1 MIPNKQV
8 KPWFTLFFTLIVMGI
23 LGLALIAFPKGG
35 LKIGEVSVQFPVA
48 EDFFGLSDTQS
59 DSLEQLQ
66 KDIQILFDSIAI
78 EQSIDST
85 AIQRK
90 LDSLRAVRRSIQ
102 VPDLAKLDLHQF
114 FTVLEQAGNRKV
126 RIMHYGDSQIE
137 GDRITSFLRNELQAR
152 FGGSGPGLFDV
163 MPVAP
168 RGSINLEYSPNWR
181 RYSGFGR
188 KDSTVK
194 HSRYGPLMAFSR
206 FAPIPDTLTA
216 VDTTQLNAWIT
227 LRKPTA
233 SYSRTR
239 NYNLLKLFLSNPDKP
254 VKYEISADGVPVKSE
269 ILPVANTLQ
278 IIEIRF
284 DQTPEEISLQFNGI
298 SSPDVYALSLESNLG
313 VIVDNIPLRGSSGTI
328 FAKQN
333 YETLG
338 AAYRN
343 LAPDLILLEFG
354 GNVIPYIEDEKES
367 SDYGNWFKSQIK
379 FLKNLNPKSAFL
391 VIGPADTSIKV
402 QTEFI
407 THPML
412 EPVRDA
418 LYKAA
423 METGCMY
430 FDMYE
435 VMGGKNTMP
444 KWVSADPPLA
454 APDYIHF
461 SRLGAQ
467 KMAEILV
474 EKLMDR
480 YTEFKNAPVVNR
492 SSDSIENLSQ
502 HEKNP

>member
-1 MIPNKQV
+1 M
-8 KPWFTLFFTLIVMGI
+8 
-23 LGLALIAFPKGG
+23 
-35 LKIGEVSVQFPVA
+35 
-48 EDFFGLSDTQS
+48 
-59 DSLEQLQ
+59 
-66 KDIQILFDSIAI
+66 
-78 EQSIDST
+78 
-85 AIQRK
+85 
-90 LDSLRAVRRSIQ
+90 
-102 VPDLAKLDLHQF
+102 
-114 FTVLEQAGNRKV
+114 
-126 RIMHYGDSQIE
+126 
-137 GDRITSFLRNELQAR
+137 
-152 FGGSGPGLFDV
+152 
-163 MPVAP
+163 
-168 RGSINLEYSPNWR
+168 
-181 RYSGFGR
+181 
-188 KDSTVK
+188 
-194 HSRYGPLMAFSR
+194 
-206 FAPIPDTLTA
+206 
-216 VDTTQLNAWIT
+216 
-227 LRKPTA
+227 
-233 SYSRTR
+233 
-239 NYNLLKLFLSNPDKP
+239 
-254 VKYEISADGVPVKSE
+254 
-269 ILPVANTLQ
+269 
-278 IIEIRF
+278 
-284 DQTPEEISLQFNGI
+284 
-298 SSPDVYALSLESNLG
+298 
-313 VIVDNIPLRGSSGTI
+313 
-328 FAKQN
+328 
-333 YETLG
+333 LG

-480 YTEFKNAPVVNR
+480 YTEFKNAQAVNR